1 MSIIKIYEMSTVEEV
16 KRTSSRVTERQKEE
30 KYTDYS
36 SENIMLVR
44 TTNIFPTNRKLT
56 TLADTSFIAK
66 TNTNFIH
73 SSLFYGLDV
82 ETLQQLETY
91 APCYRS
97 TIHFTENGLVSSHMY
112 GNFDNQSFI
121 ILEPLVEQLGKSN
134 FRNFAGQDTFVE
146 GNVTLSEKAIIIIKT
161 DDYPMIKENY
171 PEIEN
176 YNVILYNGIP
186 TSEKQK
192 YIEENQDNMP
202 EFDVNDQR
210 AIVETVLMDL
220 GYTPEL
226 IGSHYIINSPTSD
239 KIRKVNCQLAEQ
251 YGVLAEAK
259 HHYTKE
265 YGEDYNKNLIITEIF
280 DKQLLN
286 FIIKRHE
293 LENEFFLNREK
304 ISNNNADKLIQILGI
319 EAIIHDI
326 ECFNDTIEK
335 MHATGQIPTCEE
347 LLKSN
352 TLDIYNQFINL
363 EHIKNSK

>member
-1 MSIIKIYEMSTVEEV
+1 MSIIKTYEMSTIEEV

-36 SENIMLVR
+36 PENIMLVR
-44 TTNIFPTNRKLT
+44 TTNVFPLNRTLT

-73 SSLFYGLDV
+73 SSLFYELDV

-91 APCYRS
+91 VPCYRS

-161 DDYPMIKENY
+161 DAYPMIKENY

-176 YNVILYNGIP
+176 YNVILYNGIQEDIKKQYLEE
-186 TSEKQK
+186 TS
-192 YIEENQDNMP
+192 DGMP
-202 EFDVNDQR
+202 EFNVNDQR
-210 AIVETVLMDL
+210 AIVEAILLDL
-220 GYTPEL
+220 GYVPEL

-239 KIRKVNCQLAEQ
+239 KIREVNNKLAER
-251 YGVLAEAK
+251 YGVLAETK

-265 YGEDYNKNLIITEIF
+265 YENDFNKNLLLIEIF
-280 DKQLLN
+280 DKQLYN
-286 FIIKRHE
+286 FIIKKHE
-293 LENEFFLNREK
+293 LEMDLLIEKDK
-304 ISNNNADKLIQILGI
+304 ISNQAALNLVQILGLEEI
-319 EAIIHDI
+319 INDIAI
-326 ECFNDTIEK
+326 FNDTVQKTQEAS
-335 MHATGQIPTCEE
+335 MLPTSEE
-347 LLKSN
+347 LLQN
-352 TLDIYNQFINL
+352 HTLDIYGYFMQLENQKSF
-363 EHIKNSK
+363 